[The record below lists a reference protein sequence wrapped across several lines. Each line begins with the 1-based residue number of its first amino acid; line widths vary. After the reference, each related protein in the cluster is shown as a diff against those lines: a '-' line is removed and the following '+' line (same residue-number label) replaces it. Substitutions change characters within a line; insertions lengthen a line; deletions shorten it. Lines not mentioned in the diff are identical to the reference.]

1 LTDPKNEEDRYR
13 LAALREA
20 HEAYY
25 DLSQQIHEDA
35 GVDWVLGT
43 GYIRAWRMI
52 HRIQEALI
60 EIETE
65 QEVMGHI
72 IHDIR
77 AIRNSPKLADSD
89 TLVEQM
95 LQAVKDLSPSTL
107 VFFKDLKFD
116 RKFARL
122 FEEECAP
129 AQQPQSRIVLQAVRQ
144 ARHALNTY
152 QDSLRSTLIRARNYL
167 SASIALVGFV
177 TYLLLCLAILLV
189 QSRIMIIAAIAYYM
203 IGVTAGLFG
212 RFYNEANVDNVPSDY
227 GLFLSRL
234 IATPL
239 LSGLSAIGG
248 VFLATT
254 IGKAPPELNTIFQ
267 LPLSIEYVIA
277 AAGFGLAPNLIITTF
292 QLRTQKYAADL
303 QSSKGE
309 PGKP

>member
-1 LTDPKNEEDRYR
+1 
-13 LAALREA
+13 
-20 HEAYY
+20 
-25 DLSQQIHEDA
+25 
-35 GVDWVLGT
+35 
-43 GYIRAWRMI
+43 
-52 HRIQEALI
+52 
-60 EIETE
+60 
-65 QEVMGHI
+65 MGHI